1 MRQFGANSGG
11 DKMPA
16 FTDDNS
22 IKKFKNKTE
31 VFSSKGALKTEDTLK
46 TKERK
51 IPSSMKDNIPNIVN
65 HYGYSIPNSI
75 ENKSGT
81 QEAAELREELTTA
94 TEDPVE
100 EETPQNIL
108 KPSKTSKYS
117 MAHGTPILHTSSKNV
132 TDDIQTQSSE
142 EFIRFEFQTYR
153 PEENNHFEFKEKATE
168 DLFKQEKSFHYDKTA
183 VKSSTTKVGGGAK
196 IEASFDKNGNIKS
209 KISLNKGRERTDRDG
224 FRNTIIEFQDKAE
237 NVYEDVRNE
246 EDEALVSAFDSKLET
261 LFLHSTKRNYQN
273 AHRYKEISKDVK
285 KDIKQLEKNSKKRKN
300 EEYFKHSNMKF
311 SDEMGSFAFTTPI
324 EQKFGEQSNGCES
337 LFENKADRKENDP
350 VTHISQLKV
359 DEKQTPKVEFHEGA
373 QTESKFESRTM
384 TNQEKLEQSKSKRQ
398 AAKKGER
405 KEVRKAA
412 TLTAVAKM
420 LESKKNIQNQLADM
434 SGQTT
439 GDLIKDGSSGLLTT
453 FSNTV
458 KQAAAHLAGK
468 VGIKLLKALG
478 SVVAQFFVPICFMF
492 LVINIAMA
500 TFAAV
505 GSLLGSDAGSE
516 GYDLDVSGDGYLYK
530 NLTSEQIAQIIEA
543 LYENYDD
550 FDADHEQ
557 VLLYALTKVGCAY
570 DQGYHSNLN
579 VNIFDCSSLA
589 YRSYRSIGVD
599 ISNKGA
605 YSAAEE
611 CHAMM
616 NAGKTVSG
624 DLKPGDLIFYGGSDN
639 GRYMGIYHVA
649 IYVGR
654 VNGVDKMVE
663 AKGVSYGVVYGD
675 VRTKNVVN
683 ISRPI

>member
-1 MRQFGANSGG
+1 
-11 DKMPA
+11 MPA

-22 IKKFKNKTE
+22 MKKFKNKTE
-31 VFSSKGALKTEDTLK
+31 VFSSKDALKTEDTLK

-65 HYGYSIPNSI
+65 HYGYRIPNSI
-75 ENKSGT
+75 ENKSGA
-81 QEAAELREELTTA
+81 QEAAERREELTTA

-100 EETPQNIL
+100 EEVPQNIL
-108 KPSKTSKYS
+108 KPSKSSKYS
-117 MAHGTPILHTSSKNV
+117 MTHGTSLLHTSSKNV
-132 TDDIQTQSSE
+132 TDDIQTHSPE
-142 EFIRFEFQTYR
+142 EYIHFVFQTHR

-168 DLFKQEKSFHYDKTA
+168 DLFKQEKSFHPDKAA
-183 VKSSTTKVGGGAK
+183 VKTSTTKVGGGAK

-246 EDEALVSAFDSKLET
+246 EDEALVSVFDSKLET
-261 LFLHSTKRNYQN
+261 LFSHGAKRNYQN

-285 KDIKQLEKNSKKRKN
+285 KDIKQLEKKSKQRRN
-300 EEYFKHSNMKF
+300 EEYFKQSNLKF
-311 SDEMGSFAFTTPI
+311 SDELGSFAFTTPI
-324 EQKFGEQSNGCES
+324 EQKFGEQSDGCES
-337 LFENKADRKENDP
+337 LFENKTDTKENDS
-350 VTHISQLKV
+350 VTYILQSKV
-359 DEKQTPKVEFHEGA
+359 EEKQIPKGEFHESA
-373 QTESKFESRTM
+373 QTESKFEGRTL
-384 TNQEKLEQSKSKRQ
+384 TNQEKLEQNISKQK

-420 LESKKNIQNQLADM
+420 LESKKDIQNQLADM

-453 FSNTV
+453 FSNTL
-458 KQAAAHLAGK
+458 KQAAAHLARK
-468 VGIKLLKALG
+468 VGIELMKALG
-478 SVVAQFFVPICFMF
+478 SLVAQFFVPICFTF

-505 GSLLGSDAGSE
+505 GSLLGSDAGDES
-516 GYDLDVSGDGYLYK
+516 YDLDVSGDGYLYK
-530 NLTSEQIAQIIEA
+530 NLTSEQINQIIEA

-557 VLLYALTKVGCAY
+557 VLRYALTKVGCAY
-570 DQGYHSNLN
+570 NQDYHWNLN
-579 VNIFDCSSLA
+579 VDIFDCSSLA

-599 ISNKGA
+599 ISNQGT

-611 CHAMM
+611 CRAMM

-639 GRYMGIYHVA
+639 GRYMGVYHVA

-683 ISRPI
+683 ISRPL

>member
-16 FTDDNS
+16 FTDDKS
-22 IKKFKNKTE
+22 MKKFKNKTE
-31 VFSSKGALKTEDTLK
+31 VFSSKDTLKTEDTIK

-65 HYGYSIPNSI
+65 HYGYRIPNSI
-75 ENKSGT
+75 ENKSSA
-81 QEAAELREELTTA
+81 QEATERREELATA
-94 TEDPVE
+94 TEDSVE
-100 EETPQNIL
+100 EEVPQNIV
-108 KPSKTSKYS
+108 KSSKSSKYS
-117 MAHGTPILHTSSKNV
+117 MTHGTPLLHTSSKNV
-132 TDDIQTQSSE
+132 TDDIQTHS
-142 EFIRFEFQTYR
+142 

-168 DLFKQEKSFHYDKTA
+168 DLFEQEKSFHYDKTA

-224 FRNTIIEFQDKAE
+224 FRNTIVEFQDKTE

-246 EDEALVSAFDSKLET
+246 EDEALVSVFDSKLET
-261 LFLHSTKRNYQN
+261 LFLHGAKRNYQN

-285 KDIKQLEKNSKKRKN
+285 KDIKQLEKKSKQRRN
-300 EEYFKHSNMKF
+300 EEYFKQSNLKF
-311 SDEMGSFAFTTPI
+311 SDELGSFAFTTPI
-324 EQKFGEQSNGCES
+324 EQKFGEQSDGCES
-337 LFENKADRKENDP
+337 LFENKADTKENDS
-350 VTHISQLKV
+350 VMYISQSKV
-359 DEKQTPKVEFHEGA
+359 EEKQTPKGEFHEGA
-373 QTESKFESRTM
+373 QAESKFESRTM
-384 TNQEKLEQSKSKRQ
+384 TNQEKLEQSKSKQQ
-398 AAKKGER
+398 AAKKGEK

-434 SGQTT
+434 SGQST

-458 KQAAAHLAGK
+458 KQAAAHLARK
-468 VGIKLLKALG
+468 VGIELMKALG
-478 SVVAQFFVPICFMF
+478 SLVAQFFVPICFMF

-500 TFAAV
+500 TLAAV

-530 NLTSEQIAQIIEA
+530 NLTSEQIDQIIEA

-557 VLLYALTKVGCAY
+557 VLRYALTKVGCAY
-570 DQGYHSNLN
+570 NQDYHWNLN
-579 VNIFDCSSLA
+579 VDIFDCSSLA

-599 ISNKGA
+599 ISNKGT

-611 CHAMM
+611 CRAMM

-683 ISRPI
+683 ISRPL

>member
-1 MRQFGANSGG
+1 MRQFGAISGG

-22 IKKFKNKTE
+22 MKKFKNKTE
-31 VFSSKGALKTEDTLK
+31 VFSTKDALKTEDTLK

-65 HYGYSIPNSI
+65 HYGYRIPNSI
-75 ENKSGT
+75 ENKSGA
-81 QEAAELREELTTA
+81 QEAAERREELTTA

-108 KPSKTSKYS
+108 KSSKSSKYS
-117 MAHGTPILHTSSKNV
+117 MTHGTPLLHTSSKNV
-132 TDDIQTQSSE
+132 TDDIQTHGPE
-142 EFIRFEFQTYR
+142 EYIHFDFQTHR

-168 DLFKQEKSFHYDKTA
+168 DLFKQEKSFHPDKAA
-183 VKSSTTKVGGGAK
+183 VKTSTTKVGGGAK

-246 EDEALVSAFDSKLET
+246 EDEALVSVFDSKLET
-261 LFLHSTKRNYQN
+261 LFLHGAKRNYQN

-285 KDIKQLEKNSKKRKN
+285 KDIKQLEKKSKQRRN
-300 EEYFKHSNMKF
+300 EEYFKQSNLKF
-311 SDEMGSFAFTTPI
+311 SDELGSFAFTTPI
-324 EQKFGEQSNGCES
+324 EQKFGEQSEEYES
-337 LFENKADRKENDP
+337 LFENKADTKENDP
-350 VTHISQLKV
+350 VTRISQSKV
-359 DEKQTPKVEFHEGA
+359 EEKQTPKGEHDGGK

-384 TNQEKLEQSKSKRQ
+384 TKQEKLEQSKSKQQ

-420 LESKKNIQNQLADM
+420 LESKKDIQNQLADM
-434 SGQTT
+434 SGQST

-458 KQAAAHLAGK
+458 KQAAAHLARK
-468 VGIKLLKALG
+468 VGIELMKALG
-478 SVVAQFFVPICFMF
+478 SLVAQFFVPICFMF

-505 GSLLGSDAGSE
+505 GGLLGSDAGDES
-516 GYDLDVSGDGYLYK
+516 YDLDVSGDGYLYK
-530 NLTSEQIAQIIEA
+530 NLTSEQINQIIEA

-557 VLLYALTKVGCAY
+557 VLRYALTKVGCAY
-570 DQGYHSNLN
+570 NQDYHWNLN
-579 VNIFDCSSLA
+579 VDIFDCSSLA

-599 ISNKGA
+599 ISNHGT

-611 CHAMM
+611 CRAMM

-639 GRYMGIYHVA
+639 GRYMGVYHVA

-683 ISRPI
+683 ISRPL